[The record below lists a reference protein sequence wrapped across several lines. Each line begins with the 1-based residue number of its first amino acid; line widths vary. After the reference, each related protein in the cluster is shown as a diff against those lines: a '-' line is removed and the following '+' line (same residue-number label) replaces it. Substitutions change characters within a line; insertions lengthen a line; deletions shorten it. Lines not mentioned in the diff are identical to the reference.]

1 MGLAQLK
8 LIGGYTMQMTE
19 SMPTKQV
26 FNLGEGYGP
35 YGYNG
40 WGGAGGGD
48 LFTILLLFCLFGGGG
63 GGFGG
68 WGGFNRSALAADTVA
83 STAESTAEIK
93 AGVNYLGQSQAA
105 QTSLLNSL
113 STGQAVNAANITAA
127 INTGIQGL
135 NANLQNGFFG
145 INNAIQNSRFDA
157 VTAINN
163 CCCTTN
169 QNIAMLNA
177 ALDKA
182 TCAIINSNKDNT
194 QSILTALC
202 NHWQDV
208 AKCKIGDLQRQ
219 LSEANIIAALKN

>member
-1 MGLAQLK
+1 
-8 LIGGYTMQMTE
+8 MQMTE
-19 SMPTKQV
+19 SMPTKQI
-26 FNLGEGYGP
+26 FNLGEGYG
-35 YGYNG
+35 YGYGG
-40 WGGAGGGD
+40 WGAGGACGGGD

-63 GGFGG
+63 GFGAFGG
-68 WGGFNRSALAADTVA
+68 GRSALAADTVVG
-83 STAESTAEIK
+83 TAESAAEIK

-105 QTSLLNSL
+105 QTSLLNGL
-113 STGQAVNAANITAA
+113 ATNQAVNAANITAA
-127 INTGIQGL
+127 INTGLGTL
-135 NANLQNGFFG
+135 NSNLQHGFFG
-145 INNAIQNSRFDA
+145 INNAIQNSRFDT

>member
-1 MGLAQLK
+1 
-8 LIGGYTMQMTE
+8 MQMTE
-19 SMPTKQV
+19 SMPSKQI
-26 FNLGEGYGP
+26 FNLGEGGYG
-35 YGYNG
+35 G
-40 WGGAGGGD
+40 WGSGASGGD

-63 GGFGG
+63 GFGGFGG
-68 WGGFNRSALAADTVA
+68 NFGRSALAADA
-83 STAESTAEIK
+83 IAGTAESTAEIK
-93 AGVNYLGQSQAA
+93 AGVNYLGQSQSA
-105 QTSLLNSL
+105 QTALLNSL
-113 STGQAVNAANITAA
+113 ATNQAVNAANITAA
-127 INTGIQGL
+127 INTGLGTV
-135 NANLQNGFFG
+135 NSNLQNGFFG
-145 INNAIQNSRFDA
+145 LNNAIQNSRFDT

-182 TCAIINSNKDNT
+182 TCAIINSSKDNT